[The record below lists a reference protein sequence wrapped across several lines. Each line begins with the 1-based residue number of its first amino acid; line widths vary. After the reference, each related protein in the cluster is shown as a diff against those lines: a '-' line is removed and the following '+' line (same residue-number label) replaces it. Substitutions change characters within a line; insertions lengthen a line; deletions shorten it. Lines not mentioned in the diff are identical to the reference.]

1 MYVET
6 MTLGQITKE
15 IMKEKTYLMKKIVYV
30 TGDTKYRKA
39 CMKLSEKKLHFF
51 KRVDFTSKQSKLD
64 YHIIPFS
71 FGKRD
76 FLKHDMAFLIFATFR
91 KGNQLWACFLC
102 DYQSRT
108 IFFAPHFFAR
118 YEERENKNAESRLNL
133 MTDFFSRNRVLN
145 HSNYTHPNHPN
156 SLFWTM
162 EEGVGLGTKLEDNSL
177 LVTTYVRNDMLFD
190 GQANIKSE
198 RMACIVESE
207 QTFAKG
213 ADYSFNA
220 A

>member
-15 IMKEKTYLMKKIVYV
+15 IMKDKSYLLSKIVYV
-30 TGDTKYRKA
+30 TSDTKYRKL
-39 CMKLSEKKLHFF
+39 CMKMSEKKLHFF
-51 KRVDFTSKQSKLD
+51 KRVDFVSKQTRME
-64 YHIIPFS
+64 YHLIPFT

-76 FLKHDMAFLIFATFR
+76 YLKNSMGFLIFATFR

-102 DYQSRT
+102 DYLSNT
-108 IFFAPHFFAR
+108 IFFAPHFFDR
-118 YEERENKNAESRLNL
+118 YEEREEKDAESRLNL
-133 MTDFFSRNRVLN
+133 MTDFFSRNRVFN

-162 EEGVGLGTKLEDNSL
+162 EEGVGFGTELEDNSL

-198 RMACIVESE
+198 RIDRIVESE

>member
-15 IMKEKTYLMKKIVYV
+15 IMKDKTYLESKIVYV

-39 CMKLSEKKLHFF
+39 CMKMTEKKLHFF

-64 YHIIPFS
+64 YHFILFT

-76 FLKHDMAFLIFATFR
+76 YLKNGLSLLIFVTFR
-91 KGNQLWACFLC
+91 KGNRLWACTLGN
-102 DYQSRT
+102 YLSKT
-108 IFFAPHFFAR
+108 LFFTSHFFDR
-118 YEERENKNAESRLNL
+118 YEEREDKNTEGRLNL
-133 MTDFFSRNRVLN
+133 MTTFFSRNRAFN
-145 HSNYTHPNHPN
+145 HQNYIHPDHPN

-162 EEGVGLGTKLEDNSL
+162 EEGVGLGTELEDHSL
-177 LVTTYVRNDMLFD
+177 LVTTYIRNNMLFD
-190 GQANIKSE
+190 GQANLQLVG
-198 RMACIVESE
+198 RE
-207 QTFAKG
+207 QVIGLYKRFSKG

>member
-91 KGNQLWACFLC
+91 KDNQLWACFLC

-108 IFFAPHFFAR
+108 IFFAPHFFDR

>member
-6 MTLGQITKE
+6 MTLGDITKE
-15 IMKEKTYLMKKIVYV
+15 IMKDKTYLLLKIVYV
-30 TGDTKYRKA
+30 TGDTKYRKF

-51 KRVDFTSKQSKLD
+51 KRVDFTSKQTRLD
-64 YHIIPFS
+64 YHLIPFT

-76 FLKHDMAFLIFATFR
+76 YLKNSLGFLIFVTFR

-102 DYQSRT
+102 DYISTT
-108 IFFAPHFFAR
+108 IFFTPHFFDR
-118 YEERENKNAESRLNL
+118 YEEREEKDAEGRLSL
-133 MTDFFSRNRVLN
+133 MTDFFSRNRVFN
-145 HSNYTHPNHPN
+145 HSDYTHPNHQN

-162 EEGVGLGTKLEDNSL
+162 EEGVGFGTELEDHSL
-177 LVTTYVRNDMLFD
+177 IVTTYVRNDMLFD

-198 RMACIVESE
+198 KIDRVIEAY

>member
-1 MYVET
+1 MYEET

-91 KGNQLWACFLC
+91 KDNQLWACFLC

-108 IFFAPHFFAR
+108 IFFAPHFFDR

>member
-51 KRVDFTSKQSKLD
+51 KRVDFTSKQSGLD

-76 FLKHDMAFLIFATFR
+76 FLKHGMAFLIFATFR
-91 KGNQLWACFLC
+91 KDNQLWACFLC

-108 IFFAPHFFAR
+108 IFFAPHFFDR

-177 LVTTYVRNDMLFD
+177 LVTTYVRSDMLFD

-198 RMACIVESE
+198 RMNHIIESE